1 MSFATLHLRQRGR
14 DQPKGGK
21 QLVGIQ
27 HPQDFSHR
35 HRAEAV
41 PGGSRMSRAL
51 PRVVAASPRVVP
63 APSVQGR
70 EQPRVGAITRLPCV
84 LTAALVGLVF
94 LAPSPLRATTT
105 SDSDRHDQQGLM
117 WPVQGK
123 VTSRFGPRGLFHLHR
138 GVDIKAPRGTLVHA
152 AAAGT
157 VAFSGRQS
165 SYGRVIKI
173 DHPNGLRTI
182 YAHNSR
188 NFVKVGERVDA
199 GEVIGAVG
207 QTGRATTNHLHFEV
221 RRYGVARDPLPLLD
235 AAPVEESGGSRL
247 RTAAVADSDSG
258 LRDGVERHGHLRVR
272 KSHHG
277 RSAQL
282 HSRQGST
289 TCHTRTCRA
298 ARVTH

>member
-1 MSFATLHLRQRGR
+1 MTFVAHVQYALTGFLLGLM
-14 DQPKGGK
+14 
-21 QLVGIQ
+21 LV
-27 HPQDFSHR
+27 
-35 HRAEAV
+35 
-41 PGGSRMSRAL
+41 
-51 PRVVAASPRVVP
+51 
-63 APSVQGR
+63 AP
-70 EQPRVGAITRLPCV
+70 P
-84 LTAALVGLVF
+84 
-94 LAPSPLRATTT
+94 PLRAEPTPAT
-105 SDSDRHDQQGLM
+105 DRQEQQGLR

-123 VTSRFGPRGLFHLHR
+123 ITSRFGPGGLFHLHR
-138 GVDIKAPRGTLVHA
+138 GVDIKAPKGTPVHA

-182 YAHNSR
+182 YAHNSS
-188 NFVKVGERVDA
+188 NFVTVGERVKA

-221 RRYGVARDPLPLLD
+221 RRHDVARDPLPLLYSG
-235 AAPVEESGGSRL
+235 PGGEPGGSRL
-247 RTAAVADSDSG
+247 RTAAVADAGSGPSDA
-258 LRDGVERHGHLRVR
+258 VERHGQLKAP

-282 HSRQGST
+282 HSRRGSSN
-289 TCHTRTCRA
+289 CHTRTCRA

>member
-1 MSFATLHLRQRGR
+1 MG
-14 DQPKGGK
+14 
-21 QLVGIQ
+21 
-27 HPQDFSHR
+27 
-35 HRAEAV
+35 
-41 PGGSRMSRAL
+41 RAL
-51 PRVVAASPRVVP
+51 PRVVATSPWMVP
-63 APSVQGR
+63 APSTQMR
-70 EQPRVGAITRLPCV
+70 EQSRVRARNRLPCV

-105 SDSDRHDQQGLM
+105 SVPDRQDQQGLM

-123 VTSRFGPRGLFHLHR
+123 ITSRFGPRGFFHMHR
-138 GVDIKAPRGTLVHA
+138 GVDIKAPKGTPVHA

-188 NFVKVGERVDA
+188 NFVKVGERVNA
-199 GEVIGAVG
+199 GELIGAVG

-221 RRYGVARDPLPLLD
+221 RRHDVARDPLPLLY
-235 AAPVEESGGSRL
+235 AGPGGEPGGSRL
-247 RTAAVADSDSG
+247 RTAAVADAGSG
-258 LRDGVERHGHLRVR
+258 SHDGVERQGHLRAP

-282 HSRQGST
+282 HARRAST
-289 TCHTRTCRA
+289 ASARCHARTCRA
-298 ARVTH
+298 AHVTHKAQPIVHRDS

>member
-1 MSFATLHLRQRGR
+1 MRFATPSLRQTGR
-14 DQPKGGK
+14 EE
-21 QLVGIQ
+21 LVGAQ
-27 HPQDFSHR
+27 HPSDVSRGHR
-35 HRAEAV
+35 TEAV

-51 PRVVAASPRVVP
+51 PRVVATFPRVIL
-63 APSVQGR
+63 PSSAQLH

-84 LTAALVGLVF
+84 LTAAIVGLVF
-94 LAPSPLRATTT
+94 LAPSPLRAATT
-105 SDSDRHDQQGLM
+105 SVSDGHDQQGLM

-123 VTSRFGPRGLFHLHR
+123 VTSRFGPRGFFHLHR
-138 GVDIKAPRGTLVHA
+138 GVDIKAPRGTPVHA

-182 YAHNSR
+182 YAHNSS
-188 NFVKVGERVDA
+188 NFVTVGERVKA

-221 RRYGVARDPLPLLD
+221 R
-235 AAPVEESGGSRL
+235 S
-247 RTAAVADSDSG
+247 
-258 LRDGVERHGHLRVR
+258 DGVERHGQVR
-272 KSHHG
+272 APKSHHG

-282 HSRQGST
+282 HSRRGSSN
-289 TCHTRTCRA
+289 CHTRTCRA

>member
-1 MSFATLHLRQRGR
+1 MG
-14 DQPKGGK
+14 
-21 QLVGIQ
+21 
-27 HPQDFSHR
+27 
-35 HRAEAV
+35 
-41 PGGSRMSRAL
+41 RAL
-51 PRVVAASPRVVP
+51 PRVVATSRRVVL
-63 APSVQGR
+63 ASSAQMR
-70 EQPRVGAITRLPCV
+70 EQPRIGAMIRLPCV
-84 LTAALVGLVF
+84 LTAALVGLVV
-94 LAPSPLRATTT
+94 LAPSPLRAATT
-105 SDSDRHDQQGLM
+105 SDSDRHYQQGLL

-123 VTSRFGPRGLFHLHR
+123 VTSGFGPRGFFHVHR
-138 GVDIKAPRGTLVHA
+138 GVDIKAPRGTPVHA

-182 YAHNSR
+182 YAHNSS
-188 NFVKVGERVDA
+188 NFVTVGERVKA

-221 RRYGVARDPLPLLD
+221 RRDGVARDPLPLLY
-235 AAPVEESGGSRL
+235 AGPGGEPGGSRL
-247 RTAAVADSDSG
+247 RTAAVADADSG
-258 LRDGVERHGHLRVR
+258 PSDGVERHGQLRAP

-282 HSRQGST
+282 HSRRGSSN
-289 TCHTRTCRA
+289 CHTRTCRA